1 MRFHLPLVVWC
12 VGVVTLLLFSCSPSS
27 SNVGGPV
34 DDGMVHGITPPQSI
48 PLAPLGM
55 VFVPPGINIVGQQ
68 DESNRT
74 FSMAAKQ
81 RLVTIEGFWMD
92 ATEITNNQYRQ
103 FVSWVQD
110 SIMAKL
116 LGVVTA
122 GTDGVEYIDWKTYR
136 TKPPQLS
143 PEEVSAKLSSLT
155 IPKKSL
161 PAKLASRSYVI
172 NTKKLIYKYE
182 QFNLKE
188 AAKSTNR
195 KKSLRSFVVKSAVPV
210 YPDTLVWIQDF
221 TYSYNEPLTRKYWG
235 DAAYGDYPVVGVNW
249 VQANA
254 FCFWRTELMNDFLSR
269 SKKPEKLD
277 YFRLPSEYE
286 WEYAARGG
294 RHKVVYP
301 WGNYALRNK
310 KGCLLANFK
319 PRRGDYAEDGAIA
332 TARADSYWPNDFG
345 LYNMSGNVSEWTS
358 SVYYEGSNSLINELN
373 PTVEYNA
380 AKKDPLAMR
389 RKVIKGG
396 SWKDVGSLLQ
406 IGQKFY
412 EYQDTSKSYIGF
424 RTVISLPAYNN

>member
-1 MRFHLPLVVWC
+1 MSVSRFGFPFLVIVFSVILEAC
-12 VGVVTLLLFSCSPSS
+12 GVSA
-27 SNVGGPV
+27 GGDYAVP
-34 DDGMVHGITPPQSI
+34 DDGMVHGISNAASS

-55 VFVPPGINIVGQQ
+55 VFVPPGINLVGQQ

-74 FSMAAKQ
+74 FSMASKQ
-81 RLVTIEGFWMD
+81 RQVTIEGFWMD

-103 FVSWVQD
+103 FVYWVRD

-116 LGVVTA
+116 LGVVTT
-122 GTDGVEYIDWKTYR
+122 GNDGVEYVDWKTYR
-136 TKPPQLS
+136 TKPPQITAEDAS
-143 PEEVSAKLSSLT
+143 TKLSTIT
-155 IPKKSL
+155 IPKKGL
-161 PAKLASRSYVI
+161 PASLASKAYVI
-172 NTKKLIYKYE
+172 NTKKLIYSYE
-182 QFNLKE
+182 SFDLKK
-188 AAKSTNR
+188 ASKSANR
-195 KKSLRSFVVKSAVPV
+195 KKSMRAFVDKHKVPV

-221 TYSYNEPLTRKYWG
+221 TYSYNEPYTRKYWS

-254 FCFWRTELMNDFLSR
+254 FCFWRTELMNSYLSR
-269 SKKPEKLD
+269 NKRAEKLD

-294 RHKVVYP
+294 RIKVVYP
-301 WGNYALRNK
+301 WGNYFLRNK

-319 PRRGDYAEDGAIA
+319 PRRGDYAEDGAIQ

-345 LYNMSGNVSEWTS
+345 LYNMSGNVAEWTS
-358 SVYYEGSNSLINELN
+358 SVYYEGSTTFINELN
-373 PTVEYNA
+373 PTVEYNV

-412 EYQDTSKSYIGF
+412 EYQDSSKSYIGF
-424 RTVISLPAYNN
+424 RTVISLPIVN